1 MKWDIYTN
9 TRVKHDPC
17 TGLNS
22 GLRFILCD
30 FLSGMCDPD
39 GWPDISPGAK
49 WWEHPDTPCPAPF
62 RATPLLPSC
71 LQLIA
76 KLTRAWILNLGI
88 LWWDGKSTLVS
99 SHSLLLHWN
108 QFFWWNKWSASSNFS
123 RIIAFRR
130 NHCLREKTMIF
141 ILSEWIKV
149 TMTVV
154 FPDKDH
160 WCCSPQASAILETFC
175 AAALA
180 SVPCLALVG
189 GGRWQGCSW
198 GRAWVSGHHTHLDEG
213 GLKLL
218 GLGRQGF
225 G

>member
-49 WWEHPDTPCPAPF
+49 WCPGEHPDTPCPAPF

-76 KLTRAWILNLGI
+76 KLTRAWILNPRILGR
-88 LWWDGKSTLVS
+88 GGNSARTLTENS
-99 SHSLLLHWN
+99 RLLHWN

-123 RIIAFRR
+123 RFIAFRR
-130 NHCLREKTMIF
+130 NHWEKKQWY
-141 ILSEWIKV
+141 S
-149 TMTVV
+149 
-154 FPDKDH
+154 H
-160 WCCSPQASAILETFC
+160 YQ
-175 AAALA
+175 
-180 SVPCLALVG
+180 
-189 GGRWQGCSW
+189 
-198 GRAWVSGHHTHLDEG
+198 SG
-213 GLKLL
+213 
-218 GLGRQGF
+218 
-225 G
+225 